1 MGYTRIRQKRNELL
15 ISSPLVN
22 PRRSERRGFFFDS
35 QREAAEAQEKP
46 RKKRNLHSK
55 RVRFFRFWSIR
66 DLNP

>member
-22 PRRSERRGFFFDS
+22 PRRSERRGFFS
-35 QREAAEAQEKP
+35 IHKGRRQKR
-46 RKKRNLHSK
+46 RKSRAKKQNLHSK
-55 RVRFFRFWSIR
+55 RFRFFRFWSIR